1 MKQRKRNEIDDKYKW
16 DLSLIYNNCD
26 DWYNDFDKCL
36 KEVNKVCEYKGK
48 LTSSASCLLEY
59 ITYSLDYERR
69 LYKLYFYA
77 HLKHDEDTTNTKA
90 QEMSGKIL
98 DLINKFEENEAFA
111 NPELMSVDY
120 KVLEKFMEEEP
131 KLKEYDFLLENIYR
145 YKKHILNDDSEKLLS
160 SLSNVFSSSEKTY
173 ESLTDSDMKFGFI
186 DTDEGSV
193 ELTSSNYS
201 LFIKDENR
209 DVRKQAFMLYHN
221 TYGNL
226 KNTLASIY
234 KSQVDTLTTI
244 AKIRKYNSSLE
255 ASLFADNIPTLV
267 YDNLI
272 KTVNDNMSTIYRYF
286 DLKKRVLGLDE
297 LHLYDV
303 YVELIKDLD
312 KDYSFE
318 DAKELVI
325 DALSVLGEDYIKIIN
340 KAFDEKWIDVYNN
353 VGKRSGAYSSGF
365 YDTNPYVLLNYEGK
379 LKDVSTLAHEL
390 GHSAHTYLSCKN
402 NPYHYSSYKIFVAEV
417 ASTVNELLLNKYL
430 LKNSKSKEEK
440 LFVLNNM
447 MELFKGTIY
456 RQVMFAE
463 FEKITHAKKENGEI
477 LTYELLNNIYYDLN
491 KKYFGDGV
499 YVDDEIKYE
508 WSRIPHFYYD
518 FYVYK
523 YAIGLSSDCY
533 IVEGILNN
541 KENALE
547 NYLKF
552 LKTGGSMYPIDE
564 LKVAGVDVTKS
575 EVVISAIK
583 MFDEVMNQFEALI
596 D

>member
-16 DLSLIYNNCD
+16 DLSLICNNCD

-160 SLSNVFSSSEKTY
+160 SLSNVFSSSEKAY

-523 YAIGLSSDCY
+523 YAIGLSSACY